1 MDDTDNRTRKL
12 KRAKRRNWVAKHNEH
27 RPKVHRSKI
36 KPRRT
41 RPLTFEELDEL

>member
-1 MDDTDNRTRKL
+1 MDDIYNRTRKL

-27 RPKVHRSKI
+27 RPKVHRSKV